1 MNGCVTKPDGTFL
14 MMGEEGVPYT
24 LRASYIGY
32 ATTTQAIGEK
42 NLLHL
47 LPDSHVMDEVT
58 ITANRPLIEPSINGL
73 KANVAGTSLAKM
85 GTAGEMLKHLPF
97 VIGSNGDYIVIGH
110 GEPLIYI
117 NNRKVRDMEELD
129 RLQADEIVWAEVIT
143 IPGAEYAPDVPAVIR
158 IRTIKQRGQGWSGR
172 INLNYTQGH
181 WAQANQQVS
190 LNYRI
195 GGLDI
200 FAKGTVYKNDLYGKT
215 NEIIQINGKDQWNT
229 TVKDTQTAKVR
240 NLSVETGFNYEVN
253 EHHSFGI
260 RYTPKKS
267 LGYNDSQSWGKD
279 ITIHN
284 GIEANRSDFKTN
296 IRKKTDN
303 HSVNAYYAGTIGA
316 WTIDFDADYLNN
328 QTIEKQTA
336 EDRSQQDIH
345 SHTDAQSKLYA
356 AKLQVNVPIRTGEL
370 SFGTEGTMTERNS
383 IFTQSGYSTDAH
395 DLIKQK
401 SIAAFANYSVTFGKW
416 MASAGVRYE
425 HRGTDYYNDGIR
437 MDKQSSTYNDFI
449 PTASLSWKHKYFNL
463 SLSYQMMTNYPSYA
477 LLSNAISYRSQY
489 FYDTGNPLLE
499 PSQTKI
505 LGIQATYKWFYA
517 SLQYIR
523 KKNDTANI
531 TRPYNEE
538 THPGVLLFGAYN
550 LATYNGYSFNLVAA
564 PQIGIWQPQ
573 FLVGSALLGA
583 DARNLGVDICRKQPV
598 FYVDLDNSFTLPKGW
613 FINAQ
618 ANLQTAA
625 RQGFAV
631 FHTSGQMDA
640 RISKSFLKD
649 NAMTVTLTANDIF
662 RTGYYYFNVHGI
674 NSYNGNKIYRDYQRF
689 GVQLS
694 YKFNATKSKYKG
706 TGAGQS
712 EKSRL

>member
-1 MNGCVTKPDGTFL
+1 MKKRTNNNRGWAIIILMLVVTLQAQAQNLISLKLENKPLPAALKLIEREGGKNIIFSVTETERYQVSADIRQKSQAEAIGIILQGTPFIYKERNDYFAIQKKDAQAKAIEIRGMVTDERNEPMAYCNVLLLSPDSTFVNGCVTKPDGTFL

-73 KANVAGTSLAKM
+73 KANVAETSLAKM

-215 NEIIQINGKDQWNT
+215 NEIIQINGEDQWNT

-449 PTASLSWKHKYFNL
+449 PTASLSWKHKDFNL

-489 FYDTGNPLLE
+489 FTIPATLYWN
-499 PSQTKI
+499 
-505 LGIQATYKWFYA
+505 QAKQKYSAYKQPTNGFMP
-517 SLQYIR
+517 
-523 KKNDTANI
+523 
-531 TRPYNEE
+531 PYNISVKRTIQPTSQDHIMKKHIQE
-538 THPGVLLFGAYN
+538 YC
-550 LATYNGYSFNLVAA
+550 YSE
-564 PQIGIWQPQ
+564 PT
-573 FLVGSALLGA
+573 
-583 DARNLGVDICRKQPV
+583 
-598 FYVDLDNSFTLPKGW
+598 TLP
-613 FINAQ
+613 
-618 ANLQTAA
+618 
-625 RQGFAV
+625 
-631 FHTSGQMDA
+631 
-640 RISKSFLKD
+640 
-649 NAMTVTLTANDIF
+649 LTTDI
-662 RTGYYYFNVHGI
+662 HSI
-674 NSYNGNKIYRDYQRF
+674 W
-689 GVQLS
+689 
-694 YKFNATKSKYKG
+694 
-706 TGAGQS
+706 
-712 EKSRL
+712 